1 MIVVKIYSF
10 GFWSLSAKNYFT
22 GYTIYLAHFR
32 IVYIHIESEIK
43 NLMFCVV
50 FIVSSHFEDY

>member
-32 IVYIHIESEIK
+32 IVCIHIESEIK
-43 NLMFCVV
+43 VVMLCVV
-50 FIVSSHFEDY
+50 FIVSNYFEDY